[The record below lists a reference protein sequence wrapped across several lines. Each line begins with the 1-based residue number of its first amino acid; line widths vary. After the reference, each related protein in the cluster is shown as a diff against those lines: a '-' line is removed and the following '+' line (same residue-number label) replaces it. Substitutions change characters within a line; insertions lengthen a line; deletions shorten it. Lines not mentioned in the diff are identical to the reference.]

1 MWTQSST
8 NALTTRPTRT
18 PARVMDSGTCTH
30 AAPSHE
36 DTSTDWDDIQ
46 ARLGNAK
53 PKPKPPKPGK
63 LEVAFDVENR
73 DADARQA
80 ADDDVDFEADDD
92 DDDEYVREYRARRL
106 AEMHAASNAIT
117 YGEVIDTTRE
127 RFVADVTE
135 PSSSGYVVVCM
146 TRKGYASMARWR
158 TCYPRPSD
166 RPTDTRVFFSS
177 TGVPIATK
185 WNERLTRSRAST
197 AGRNSSASRIA
208 TAFLIIQIDSRRRC
222 SCTRTRTSR
231 ARLRL

>member
-1 MWTQSST
+1 
-8 NALTTRPTRT
+8 
-18 PARVMDSGTCTH
+18 MDSGAFTH

-73 DADARQA
+73 DADAVARD
-80 ADDDVDFEADDD
+80 ADADVDFDDDDD

-106 AEMHAASNAIT
+106 AEMHAASNAPT
-117 YGEVIDTTRE
+117 YGEVVDTTRE

-146 TRKGYASMARWR
+146 TRKGYAAIAR
-158 TCYPRPSD
+158 CLLSPAD
-166 RPTDTRVFFSS
+166 
-177 TGVPIATK
+177 
-185 WNERLTRSRAST
+185 
-197 AGRNSSASRIA
+197 
-208 TAFLIIQIDSRRRC
+208 
-222 SCTRTRTSR
+222 
-231 ARLRL
+231 

>member
-1 MWTQSST
+1 
-8 NALTTRPTRT
+8 
-18 PARVMDSGTCTH
+18 MDSGAFTH

-73 DADARQA
+73 DADAVARD
-80 ADDDVDFEADDD
+80 ADADVDFADDDD

-106 AEMHAASNAIT
+106 AEMHAASNAPT
-117 YGEVIDTTRE
+117 YGEVVDTTRE

-146 TRKGYASMARWR
+146 TRKGYAAIAR
-158 TCYPRPSD
+158 CLLSPAD
-166 RPTDTRVFFSS
+166 
-177 TGVPIATK
+177 
-185 WNERLTRSRAST
+185 
-197 AGRNSSASRIA
+197 
-208 TAFLIIQIDSRRRC
+208 
-222 SCTRTRTSR
+222 
-231 ARLRL
+231 

>member
-1 MWTQSST
+1 
-8 NALTTRPTRT
+8 
-18 PARVMDSGTCTH
+18 MDSGAFTH

-73 DADARQA
+73 DADAVARD
-80 ADDDVDFEADDD
+80 ADADVDFDDDDD

-106 AEMHAASNAIT
+106 AEMHAASNAPT
-117 YGEVIDTTRE
+117 YGEVVDTTRE

-146 TRKGYASMARWR
+146 TRKGYAAIAR
-158 TCYPRPSD
+158 CLLSPAD
-166 RPTDTRVFFSS
+166 
-177 TGVPIATK
+177 
-185 WNERLTRSRAST
+185 LMH
-197 AGRNSSASRIA
+197 
-208 TAFLIIQIDSRRRC
+208 
-222 SCTRTRTSR
+222 
-231 ARLRL
+231 

>member
-1 MWTQSST
+1 
-8 NALTTRPTRT
+8 
-18 PARVMDSGTCTH
+18 MDSGAFTH

-73 DADARQA
+73 DADSVARD
-80 ADDDVDFEADDD
+80 ADADVDFDDDDD

-106 AEMHAASNAIT
+106 AEMHAASNAPT
-117 YGEVIDTTRE
+117 YGEVVDTTRE

-146 TRKGYASMARWR
+146 TRKGYAAIAR
-158 TCYPRPSD
+158 CLLSP
-166 RPTDTRVFFSS
+166 
-177 TGVPIATK
+177 AA
-185 WNERLTRSRAST
+185 LMH
-197 AGRNSSASRIA
+197 
-208 TAFLIIQIDSRRRC
+208 
-222 SCTRTRTSR
+222 
-231 ARLRL
+231 